1 MIRALRRRF
10 IFSAMAAFTILVL
23 ILLLGITFVS
33 YLQMDARTE
42 AFMQT
47 VLEESKPPSVGT
59 QPPQPPAIRMRLKE
73 NPIAYYDVHI
83 RQDGTISDISE
94 KGIWEPDMDAVR
106 AYAEEVIASGDAKGR
121 IGGYRFFLYSSED
134 GSARLIFMDTSP
146 QVHMLWNVL
155 QTTMLLSLACLVLL
169 FLILLPI
176 STRVVHSY
184 AQHIEK
190 QKQFI
195 TNAGHEIKTPVAIML
210 SNLDAMELIQGENK
224 WSRNIRSQTDRL
236 SALLQRLLFM
246 SRIDEKSMVMPMR
259 QLELNSILKAELE
272 TYMPMLEERKLHL
285 HYGPDQEIRLKGNRE
300 YLQQMI
306 HVLLDNAVQ
315 YANEGGEIRS
325 SMEHKRRRVRLLFE
339 NTVEALPDCSP
350 EALFDRFYRGNS
362 ARTQSSGGYGIG
374 LSAAHAIAEM
384 HQGSIGAEY
393 INENAICFTVE
404 LHI

>member
-10 IFSAMAAFTILVL
+10 IFSAMAAFTILLL
-23 ILLLGITFVS
+23 ILVLGITLVS
-33 YLQMDARTE
+33 YGQMNARTE
-42 AFMQT
+42 AFMQA
-47 VLEESKPPSVGT
+47 VLEEPKPPAVGV
-59 QPPQPPAIRMRLKE
+59 QPPQPPAMRMRLME
-73 NPIAYYDVHI
+73 NPIAYYDVRI
-83 RQDGTISDISE
+83 GQDGTISDISE
-94 KGIWEPDMDAVR
+94 KGIWEPDMDAVHG
-106 AYAEEVIASGDAKGR
+106 YAEQVITSGDANGK
-121 IGGYRFFLYSSED
+121 IGGYRFRLYASDD

-155 QTTMLLSLACLVLL
+155 QTTVLLSLTCLVLL

-236 SALLQRLLFM
+236 SVLLQRLLFM
-246 SRIDEKSMVMPMR
+246 SRIDEKSMVLPTQMI
-259 QLELNSILKAELE
+259 ELTSILEAELK
-272 TYMPMLEERKLHL
+272 TYIPMLAERKLNL
-285 HYGPDQEIRLKGNRE
+285 HYELDREIRLKGNRE

-306 HVLLDNAVQ
+306 HMLLDNAVQ
-315 YANEGGEIRS
+315 YTNAGGEIRI
-325 SMEHKRRRVRLLFE
+325 SMERKRRRIRLLFE
-339 NTVEALPDCSP
+339 NTVEALPDCPP
-350 EALFDRFYRGNS
+350 EALFDRFYRGDS

-374 LSAAHAIAEM
+374 LSAARAIVEM
-384 HQGSIGAEY
+384 HQGGIGAEY
-393 INENAICFTVE
+393 INGNAICFTVE
-404 LHI
+404 LRI

>member
-1 MIRALRRRF
+1 MIRALRKRF

-23 ILLLGITFVS
+23 ILVLGITLVS
-33 YLQMDARTE
+33 YVQMDARTE

-47 VLEESKPPSVGT
+47 ILEEPKPPTVET
-59 QPPQPPAIRMRLKE
+59 QLPQPPAMRMRLME

-83 RQDGTISDISE
+83 HQDGTISNILE
-94 KGIWEPDMDAVR
+94 KGIWEPDMDEVR
-106 AYAEEVIASGDAKGR
+106 GYAEQLIASGDTNGK
-121 IGGYRFFLYSSED
+121 IGGYRFRLHTSDD

-146 QVHMLWNVL
+146 QLHMLWNVL
-155 QTTMLLSLACLVLL
+155 QTTALLSLTCLGLL

-195 TNAGHEIKTPVAIML
+195 TNAGHEIKTPVAIIL
-210 SNLDAMELIQGENK
+210 SNIDAMELIQGENK

-246 SRIDEKSMVMPMR
+246 SRIDEKSMVLPM
-259 QLELNSILKAELE
+259 QMLDLNSIAEAELE
-272 TYMPMLEERKLHL
+272 TYNPILSERKLHL
-285 HYGPDQEIRLKGNRE
+285 HYEPDQGICLKGNRE

-306 HVLLDNAVQ
+306 HMLLDNAVQ
-315 YANEGGEIRS
+315 YTNSGGEIRI

-339 NTVEALPDCSP
+339 NTVNALPDCPP
-350 EALFDRFYRGNS
+350 EALFDRFYRGDS

-374 LSAAHAIAEM
+374 LSAARAIAEM
-384 HQGSIGAEY
+384 HQGSIGADY
-393 INENAICFTVE
+393 VNGHTICFTVE
-404 LHI
+404 LHM

>member
-10 IFSAMAAFTILVL
+10 IFSAMAAFTILLL
-23 ILLLGITFVS
+23 ILVLGITFVS
-33 YLQMDARTE
+33 YIQMNTRTE
-42 AFMQT
+42 AFMQA
-47 VLEESKPPSVGT
+47 VLEEPKLPSAGV
-59 QPPQPPAIRMRLKE
+59 QPPQPPANRMRMME
-73 NPIAYYDVHI
+73 NPIAYYDVRI
-83 RQDGTISDISE
+83 NQDGTISDILE
-94 KGIWEPDMDAVR
+94 KGIWEPDMDAMR
-106 AYAEEVIASGDAKGR
+106 DYAEQVVASGDANGK
-121 IGGYRFFLYSSED
+121 IGGYRFRLFSSDD

-155 QTTMLLSLACLVLL
+155 QTTVLLSLTCLLL
-169 FLILLPI
+169 LLLILLPI
-176 STRVVHSY
+176 STRVVRSY

-236 SALLQRLLFM
+236 SVLLQRLLFM
-246 SRIDEKSMVMPMR
+246 SRIDEKSMVLPMKTI
-259 QLELNSILKAELE
+259 ELNPVVEAELE
-272 TYMPMLEERKLHL
+272 AYNPMLAERKLQLHCRLDKKTHL
-285 HYGPDQEIRLKGNRE
+285 NANRE

-306 HVLLDNAVQ
+306 HMLLDNAVQ
-315 YANEGGEIRS
+315 YANEGGEIRI

-339 NTVEALPDCSP
+339 NTVEALPDCPP

-374 LSAAHAIAEM
+374 LSAARAIAEM
-384 HQGSIGAEY
+384 HQGTIGAEY
-393 INENAICFTVE
+393 IGGNAVCFTVE

>member
-23 ILLLGITFVS
+23 ILVLGITLVS
-33 YLQMDARTE
+33 YIQMDARTE
-42 AFMQT
+42 AFMQA
-47 VLEESKPPSVGT
+47 VLEEPKPPTAGT
-59 QPPQPPAIRMRLKE
+59 QLPQPPAMRMRLME
-73 NPIAYYDVHI
+73 NPIAYYDVRI
-83 RQDGTISDISE
+83 GPDGTISDISE

-106 AYAEEVIASGDAKGR
+106 SYAEQVIPSGEVNGS
-121 IGGYRFFLYSSED
+121 IGGYRFRLQTLGD

-155 QTTMLLSLACLVLL
+155 QTTVLLSLGCLVLL

-176 STRVVHSY
+176 STRVVRSY

-236 SALLQRLLFM
+236 TVLLQRLLFM
-246 SRIDEKSMVMPMR
+246 SRIDEKSMVLPM
-259 QLELNSILKAELE
+259 QPLELNTLMEAELE
-272 TYMPMLEERKLHL
+272 TYKPMLDERKLHL
-285 HYGPDQEIRLKGNRE
+285 HRDFDQQICMKGNRE
-300 YLQQMI
+300 YLQQMM
-306 HVLLDNAVQ
+306 HMLLDNAVQ
-315 YANEGGEIRS
+315 YTNAGGEIRITA
-325 SMEHKRRRVRLLFE
+325 ERKRRRIRMLFE
-339 NTVEALPDCSP
+339 NTVETLPDCSA
-350 EALFDRFYRGNS
+350 EALFDRFYRGDS

-374 LSAAHAIAEM
+374 LSAARTIAEM
-384 HQGSIGAEY
+384 HQGSISAEY
-393 INENAICFTVE
+393 INGNTICFTVE
-404 LHI
+404 FHI

>member
-23 ILLLGITFVS
+23 ILVLGIIFVS
-33 YLQMDARTE
+33 YVQVDARTE

-47 VLEESKPPSVGT
+47 ILKEPEPPSVGA
-59 QPPQPPAIRMRLKE
+59 QPPQLPAMRMRRIK

-83 RQDGTISDISE
+83 DQEGIISDISE

-106 AYAEEVIASGDAKGR
+106 GYAGQVIASGDTNGK
-121 IGGYRFFLYSSED
+121 IGGYRFRLHASDD
-134 GSARLIFMDTSP
+134 GSARLILIDASP

-155 QTTMLLSLACLVLL
+155 QTTVLLSLTCLALL

-236 SALLQRLLFM
+236 NILLQRLLFM
-246 SRIDEKSMVMPMR
+246 SRIDEKSMVLPM
-259 QLELNSILKAELE
+259 QLLELNPVLKAELE
-272 TYMPMLEERKLHL
+272 TYNPLLAERKLQL
-285 HYGPDQEIRLKGNRE
+285 HCELDQEIRLKGNRE

-306 HVLLDNAVQ
+306 HMLLDNAVQ
-315 YANEGGEIRS
+315 YTNANGKICI
-325 SMEHKRRRVRLLFE
+325 SMEQKRRRIRLLFE
-339 NTVEALPDCSP
+339 NTVESLPDCPP
-350 EALFDRFYRGNS
+350 EALFDRFYRGDS
-362 ARTQSSGGYGIG
+362 ARTQSGGGYGIG
-374 LSAAHAIAEM
+374 LSAARAIAEM
-384 HQGSIGAEY
+384 HQGSISAEY
-393 INENAICFTVE
+393 ISENTICFTVE

>member
-10 IFSAMAAFTILVL
+10 IFSAMAAFTILLL
-23 ILLLGITFVS
+23 ILVLGITFVS
-33 YLQMDARTE
+33 YVQVDARTE
-42 AFMQT
+42 AFMQAI
-47 VLEESKPPSVGT
+47 LEEPRLPAVEA
-59 QPPQPPAIRMRLKE
+59 QPPQPPAIRMRMME
-73 NPIAYYDVHI
+73 NPIAYYDVRI
-83 RQDGTISDISE
+83 GPDGMISDISE

-106 AYAEEVIASGDAKGR
+106 GYAEQVIASGDANGR
-121 IGGYRFFLYSSED
+121 IGGYRYRLHALQD
-134 GSARLIFMDTSP
+134 GSARLIFMDASP

-155 QTTMLLSLACLVLL
+155 QTTVLLSLTCLALL

-176 STRVVHSY
+176 STRVVRSY
-184 AQHIEK
+184 ARHIEK

-246 SRIDEKSMVMPMR
+246 SRIDEKSMVLPM
-259 QLELNSILKAELE
+259 QLLHLNSIVEAELE
-272 TYMPMLEERKLHL
+272 TYHPMLAERKLHL
-285 HYGPDQEIRLKGNRE
+285 HCAPDPQIRLKGNRE

-306 HVLLDNAVQ
+306 HMLLDNAVQ
-315 YANEGGEIRS
+315 YANEGGEIRI
-325 SMEHKRRRVRLLFE
+325 SMEQKRRRVRLLFE
-339 NTVEALPDCSP
+339 NTVEALPDCPP
-350 EALFDRFYRGNS
+350 EALFDRFYRGDS

-374 LSAAHAIAEM
+374 LSAARAIAEM

-393 INENAICFTVE
+393 ILENAIRFTVD
-404 LHI
+404 LHM